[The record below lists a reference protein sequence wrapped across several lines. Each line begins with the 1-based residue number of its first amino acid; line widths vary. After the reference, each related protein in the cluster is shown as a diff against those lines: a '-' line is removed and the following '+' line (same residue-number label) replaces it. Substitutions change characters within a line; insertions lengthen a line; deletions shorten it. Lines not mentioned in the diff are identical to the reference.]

1 MTHAQPESASH
12 QSGSASAWHQPVI
25 ASNYRIVGNRIHMNG
40 EDALGE
46 EDATGC
52 HVLPCDVH
60 CLSLTR

>member
-1 MTHAQPESASH
+1 
-12 QSGSASAWHQPVI
+12 
-25 ASNYRIVGNRIHMNG
+25 MNG
-40 EDALGE
+40 EDADGDEDAAAATALSE